1 MKKLIVTL
9 LAVIAVFAGGLFLLD
24 LATKNSDYPLF
35 QRTDNDPEGLRRFTS
50 GYDFFD
56 ESGMSQPPFV
66 AAVTWTVAQQVVILT
81 DSTFQPLLPSSS
93 TMIRNRSL
101 LTANGQE
108 ILVSYETADRK
119 TFSRITIAGKAYQ
132 YTNGNT
138 FLVSLKDGEVQVLQ
152 VKDSKL
158 QRIRVTAPAT
168 SGLQTYRRGPFNLD
182 MNLHAFRREDAD
194 ARMFFSH
201 LPETR

>member
-1 MKKLIVTL
+1 MKKLFVIL
-9 LAVIAVFAGGLFLLD
+9 LAVIAVCAGGLFLLD

-56 ESGMSQPPFV
+56 ESGMNQPPFI
-66 AAVTWTVAQQVVILT
+66 AAVTWTVDQQVVILT
-81 DSTFQPLLPSSS
+81 DSTFQPLLPIRS

-101 LTANGQE
+101 LTAIGQE
-108 ILVSYETADRK
+108 IPVSYETADRR
-119 TFSRITIAGKAYQ
+119 TFSRITIARKAYQ

-152 VKDSKL
+152 LKDSKL
-158 QRIRVTAPAT
+158 QKIRVTPPAT
-168 SGLQTYRRGPFNLD
+168 SGVRTYRRGPFELD
-182 MNLHAFRREDAD
+182 LDLHAFRRENAE
-194 ARMFFSH
+194 AREFFSH